1 MFNLIFEVCDYSK
14 EGLLTEEV
22 HSNTFL
28 VFSMGIFFEGVALVL
43 VAMLLSEINH

>member
-1 MFNLIFEVCDYSK
+1 MFNLIFEVCGYSK

-28 VFSMGIFFEGVALVL
+28 VFSMGIFLRG
-43 VAMLLSEINH
+43 